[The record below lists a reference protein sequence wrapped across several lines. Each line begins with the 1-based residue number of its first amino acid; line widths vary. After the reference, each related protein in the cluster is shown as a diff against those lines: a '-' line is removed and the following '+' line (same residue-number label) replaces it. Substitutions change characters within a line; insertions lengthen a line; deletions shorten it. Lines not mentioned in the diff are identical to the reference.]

1 MVISASLQACGV
13 VFPFAMLTSICRSI
27 VTICSGL
34 YLFIGMTASPPN
46 GFSLIPLGTKTAGH
60 VIGDDSQ
67 SVILCEFSNHGSH
80 LDEDGLH
87 SLLDPLL
94 PLLGFFR
101 ANRRQLFLAF
111 ITVEDGVQK
120 VDGCD
125 HGVVSLPVTKRG

>member
-60 VIGDDSQ
+60 VKATSFFDPDSR
-67 SVILCEFSNHGSH
+67 NTR
-80 LDEDGLH
+80 H
-87 SLLDPLL
+87 SLVPLYLDHRSVLIDQIRSIPRPFVLL
-94 PLLGFFR
+94 IITDVTSLGVR
-101 ANRRQLFLAF
+101 
-111 ITVEDGVQK
+111 T
-120 VDGCD
+120 
-125 HGVVSLPVTKRG
+125 